1 MKILREKTPEFW
13 EQAWQEAH
21 KYSLHARK
29 RRELDQLDYWNSM
42 AKFFANTAKKKAG
55 KKRPQKV
62 LSWLEQEGAWKP
74 GSNVLDIGAGAGNF
88 TIPMAKKAAHI
99 TALEPAP
106 AMLSVLQKN
115 VRDEGLSNVQYLD
128 QEWEIVDPQQM
139 GLTASFDLVFASLTP
154 GIRDVETLEKMCH
167 CSRDWCFLCDF
178 AGYRW
183 FPGHEELW
191 RLIFQEKMPLPGHDI
206 IYPFNYLY
214 WSGYMPT
221 LKVWIDVRDREMS
234 VEEATASFEEY
245 FFSYTDLTPEI
256 KKTISNYVQEH
267 AVSGVYQEIYRIRLG
282 MILWQVNAGGQQGA
296 VS

>member
-106 AMLSVLQKN
+106 AMLSVLQKTF
-115 VRDEGLSNVQYLD
+115 VMKGLVMYSIWTRNGRLLIHSRWVSLLVL
-128 QEWEIVDPQQM
+128 ILSSLHSP
-139 GLTASFDLVFASLTP
+139 LAS
-154 GIRDVETLEKMCH
+154 EM
-167 CSRDWCFLCDF
+167 
-178 AGYRW
+178 
-183 FPGHEELW
+183 W
-191 RLIFQEKMPLPGHDI
+191 RH
-206 IYPFNYLY
+206 
-214 WSGYMPT
+214 
-221 LKVWIDVRDREMS
+221 
-234 VEEATASFEEY
+234 
-245 FFSYTDLTPEI
+245 
-256 KKTISNYVQEH
+256 
-267 AVSGVYQEIYRIRLG
+267 
-282 MILWQVNAGGQQGA
+282 
-296 VS
+296 